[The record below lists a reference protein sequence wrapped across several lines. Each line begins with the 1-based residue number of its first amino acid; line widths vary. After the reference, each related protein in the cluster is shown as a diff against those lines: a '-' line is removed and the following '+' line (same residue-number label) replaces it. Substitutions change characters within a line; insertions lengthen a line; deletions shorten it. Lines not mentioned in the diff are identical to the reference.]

1 MHKMTMFLACLAVC
15 AAATSA
21 ADETVI
27 EGPYTEDSPLDLTVS
42 SGTVKLTGDERIVL
56 GDVLVTA
63 TSASNRGTLLIQD
76 AREVIFTN
84 QMINVGTRE
93 GDLSNKNWWPRLVVS
108 NSFFGST
115 VLSSKGNEGS
125 LNIGRAM
132 DGILEV
138 LDGAVVSNKFYVGGG
153 ANASPGYEGKAD
165 SSRGAVYQRGGVV
178 YALGNGSD
186 GIKNSTIGLTLGLGF
201 YSLEGGELR
210 ALNRM
215 TIGVFTRGILM
226 QTGGFLSAKE
236 AFYVCGG
243 NGGDAVYCQ
252 MGGTSVFSNVLWVA
266 YTSTVGKGVLSVIG
280 PGTLFRED
288 HDSYGGVIHISNAKT
303 SVARINVNDGGV
315 LECGGINVFHK
326 DDDYTTPFANL
337 MNVDGGI
344 IRVRA
349 KYCWPRFFGGALPE
363 GSRPLDRIAV
373 YGKGMTMDTNGKS
386 VETFAPI
393 IGVKEG
399 GISAINLSA
408 PISSIY
414 AAPKVNITGD
424 GHGATAVA
432 LLDTVNN
439 CITNVLITSRGWG
452 YTKAAT
458 TIKLEYNQY
467 GVIKTFTSD
476 EFEVADTDAGGFT
489 KMGAGTLTLSA
500 GVTNEWKKWTR
511 VYGGTLKVGADYGL
525 PSNTVVTLKNGAVL
539 DMNHTASQVDEVLYG
554 RGGGSIENAENAT
567 VPESAGYVVDV
578 DEVLL
583 GQTTE
588 IPDGTDLSTTKLLLR
603 GDLDALLANR
613 GRYPLFTAA
622 GGSFTGAPTVV
633 ADTPIPSGWHCY
645 VRGATIWLAPESGFM
660 ILVQ

>member
-1 MHKMTMFLACLAVC
+1 MHKMTMFLACLTVC
-15 AAATSA
+15 AAATSS
-21 ADETVI
+21 ADETVT
-27 EGPYTEDSPLDLTVS
+27 GPYTEDSPLDLTVS

-63 TSASNRGTLLIQD
+63 TSASDRGTLLVQD
-76 AREVIFTN
+76 AREVVFTN
-84 QMINVGTRE
+84 QMIDVGTRQN
-93 GDLSNKNWWPRLVVS
+93 SSKNWWPRLVVS

-125 LNIGRAM
+125 LNIGRYM
-132 DGILEV
+132 SGILEV
-138 LDGAVVSNKFYVGGG
+138 LDGAVVSNKFFVGGG
-153 ANASPGYEGKAD
+153 ANATPGYEGNA
-165 SSRGAVYQRGGVV
+165 SASRGAVYQRGGVV

-186 GIKNSTIGLTLGLGF
+186 GIHNSTIGLTQGLGF

-210 ALNRM
+210 ALNKM
-215 TIGVFTRGILM
+215 TIGVYARGILM
-226 QTGGFLSAKE
+226 QTGGSLTAND

-252 MGGTSVFSNVLWVA
+252 MGGTSVFSKIFWIAN
-266 YTSTVGKGVLSVIG
+266 TSTGGSGVLSVIG
-280 PGTLFRED
+280 PDTLFRED
-288 HDSYGGVIHISNAKT
+288 YDSYGGVIYISNAKT
-303 SVARINVNDGGV
+303 SVARINLNDGGV
-315 LECGGINVFHK
+315 LECGGISVSYTN
-326 DDDYTTPFANL
+326 DDYTKLFANV

-344 IRVRA
+344 IRARA
-349 KYCWPRFFGGALPE
+349 KNSWSRFFGGALGDSP
-363 GSRPLDRIAV
+363 RPLDRVAV

-393 IGVKEG
+393 VGVKEG
-399 GISAINLSA
+399 GISAINLSEQ
-408 PISSIY
+408 ISSIY

-424 GHGATAVA
+424 GYGATAVA

-439 CITNVLITSRGWG
+439 CITNILVTSRGWG

-458 TIKLEYNQY
+458 TITLEYNKY
-467 GVIKTFTSD
+467 GVIKTFTAD

-489 KMGAGTLTLSA
+489 KKGAGTLTLSA

-525 PSNTVVTLKNGAVL
+525 PSNTVVTLKNGATL
-539 DMNHTASQVDEVLYG
+539 DLNHTASQVDEVLYG
-554 RGGGSIENAENAT
+554 RGGGTIANAENAS

-578 DEVLL
+578 EEVLL

-588 IPDGTDLSTTKLLLR
+588 IPGGTDLSTTKLLLR

-613 GRYPLFTAA
+613 GSYPLFTAA
-622 GGSFTGAPTVV
+622 GGSFTGTPTVV
-633 ADTPIPSGWHCY
+633 ADTPIPSGWRCH
-645 VRGATIWLAPESGFM
+645 VRGATIWLAPEIGFM
-660 ILVQ
+660 ILIR